1 MSRFAF
7 RLCDFLFGVS
17 SALTAREH
25 FFSERAT
32 AFACRREQ
40 LELTAFRREARDG
53 RSSTVA
59 WASLQIRVMRAP
71 LRVNGSGMC
80 RIAVVERRM

>member
-40 LELTAFRREARDG
+40 LELAAFRREARDG

-59 WASLQIRVMRAP
+59 WASLIRVRAP
-71 LRVNGSGMC
+71 LRVNDSGMC
-80 RIAVVERRM
+80 RTAVVERRM

>member
-25 FFSERAT
+25 FFRNVRPAL
-32 AFACRREQ
+32 AREQ
-40 LELTAFRREARDG
+40 LDG
-53 RSSTVA
+53 LSSTVA